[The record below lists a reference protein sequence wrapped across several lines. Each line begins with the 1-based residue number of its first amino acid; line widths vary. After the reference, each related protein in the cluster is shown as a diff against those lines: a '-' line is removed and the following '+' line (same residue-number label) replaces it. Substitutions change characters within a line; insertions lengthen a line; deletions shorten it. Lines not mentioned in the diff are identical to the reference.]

1 MQRRALSSKRPDT
14 PTEGRSAREVEQRD
28 LSPRQHQ
35 ILEMLRAG
43 KVNKEIARELGIGLG
58 TVKQHVVALFKK
70 LDVSN
75 RAMAVSRGIHGPQA
89 SRSDAM
95 PAHVI
100 EGLLEYRPCVV
111 FSAAIDES
119 APQDAG
125 KRMQQVLAGYASR
138 HDALFLARKGHAGD
152 LIIGI
157 ERASEQDLFLAL
169 RAARTVHAELAESR
183 MLAGG
188 LRGGLTAGLAVAS
201 MHRTG
206 GWSGE
211 AVASI
216 AITQGRDLAGRA
228 APGELLIASAAREL
242 ISVQNPNAPGAAP
255 EALHFENLHNMPWQ
269 LGPSESDLLGRQAEL
284 QVIDAMLEGLRSA
297 RGGLLQLSGETG
309 MGKSRLCRHVAARV
323 TAAGGKAYHFACRP
337 DGDLAIPFV
346 TLGGLPVSTRELVEC
361 LAAAPAAAAEAVI
374 VDDCHFL
381 PAKDLAMLSQLAVAA
396 AGKLVLMAAR
406 RFADSGVRPANALRL
421 SRLDADAIQRLATAA
436 LGASRTP
443 AKIASV
449 VRRAAGVPLFA
460 IELAR
465 QRKPDMLPLTLRAL
479 IGARLDGMKLD
490 RAMLRRIARS
500 RAAWNLEGLVRE
512 MNEPQ
517 DSVQAAAAYALAAG
531 VLNRDDL
538 GKLRFSHPLVR
549 QAIDLGCVE

>member
-1 MQRRALSSKRPDT
+1 MVDV
-14 PTEGRSAREVEQRD
+14 GEQRG

-35 ILEMLRAG
+35 ILEMLREG

-75 RAMAVSRGIHGPQA
+75 RAMAVSRSTPKLQTP
-89 SRSDAM
+89 RSEVM
-95 PAHVI
+95 PAHAI

-111 FSAAIDES
+111 FSAALEES
-119 APQDAG
+119 APQDVG
-125 KRMQQVLAGYASR
+125 KRMQQVLAGCASR
-138 HDALFLARKGHAGD
+138 HGALFLARKGHAGD

-157 ERASEQDLFLAL
+157 ERATEQDLFLAL
-169 RAARTVHAELAESR
+169 RAARTVHAELADSGVLEN
-183 MLAGG
+183 G

-201 MHRTG
+201 MHRMG

-228 APGELLIASAAREL
+228 APGELLIAPAAREL
-242 ISVQNPNAPGAAP
+242 ICVQNPNAQGAAP
-255 EALHFENLHNMPWQ
+255 AALRFSDLRHMPWHAGLDKPVLLERQ
-269 LGPSESDLLGRQAEL
+269 SELK
-284 QVIDAMLEGLRSA
+284 VIEAMLQDLRSA

-309 MGKSRLCRHVAARV
+309 MGKSRLCRHIAAQVAV
-323 TAAGGKAYHFACRP
+323 TGGAAHHFVCRP
-337 DGDLAIPFV
+337 DGDLAIPFL
-346 TLGGLPVSTRELVEC
+346 TLGGAPVETRELVAC
-361 LAAAPAAAAEAVI
+361 LTRVPGPGAEAVI

-381 PAKDLAMLSQLAVAA
+381 PPKDLAQLTQLAVAA
-396 AGKLVLMAAR
+396 DRKLVVLAAR
-406 RFADSGVRPANALRL
+406 RFAESGVRPANALRL
-421 SRLDADAIQRLATAA
+421 SRFDPDAIETLAIAT
-436 LGASRTP
+436 LGAARTP
-443 AKIASV
+443 AKVASI

-465 QRKPDMLPLTLRAL
+465 QRKPDMLPLSLRAL
-479 IGARLDGMKLD
+479 IAARLDGMKLD
-490 RAMLRRIARS
+490 RLMLRKIACS

-512 MNEPQ
+512 MNEPH
-517 DSVQAAAAYALAAG
+517 DTVQAAAAYALAAG

-538 GKLRFSHPLVR
+538 GKFRFSHPLVR
-549 QAIDLGCVE
+549 QAIDLACVE